1 MHRFVSAQKM
11 RVALCAT
18 LVSTLLT
25 ARSEAAP
32 LLSFSS
38 DCGQAT
44 HSLAATDSADPLG
57 LTVSGPVS
65 AELTAEG
72 SCTATWTAETVVSL
86 AAGFYA
92 VGGAIDFDYEIDAV
106 LFGGDQFGLAFL
118 SWDISQSLLGTAANV
133 AIADT
138 IFWDTPDQSG
148 HVSIEADSSLLDGGV
163 YELAAGEYTL
173 QQTGTLTLNL
183 FGGTSF
189 TAILDFP
196 TTSYV
201 IPKPAPDVPEPLSIG
216 MLGAGLGALAV
227 RRRRARTTR
236 S

>member
-1 MHRFVSAQKM
+1 MNGFVSA
-11 RVALCAT
+11 RTVRLALSVAL
-18 LVSTLLT
+18 VSIVLT
-25 ARSEAAP
+25 ERSAAAP
-32 LLSFSS
+32 VLSFSS

-44 HSLAATDSADPLG
+44 HTLAAIDSADPVG
-57 LTVSGPVS
+57 LTVSGPAS

-72 SCTATWTAETVVSL
+72 SCTVTWTAETVVSL
-86 AAGFYA
+86 DAGFYA
-92 VGGAIDFDYEIDAV
+92 VGGNIDFDYEINAL

-118 SWDISQSLLGTAANV
+118 SWDISQSLLGTAANI

-148 HVSIEADSSLLDGGV
+148 HVSIDADSSLLDGGI

-189 TAILDFP
+189 TATLDFP
-196 TTSYV
+196 ATAYV
-201 IPKPAPDVPEPLSIG
+201 IPMPAPDVPEPASILT
-216 MLGAGLGALAV
+216 LGAGLGVLAV
-227 RRRRARTTR
+227 RRRRSRTNR
-236 S
+236 D